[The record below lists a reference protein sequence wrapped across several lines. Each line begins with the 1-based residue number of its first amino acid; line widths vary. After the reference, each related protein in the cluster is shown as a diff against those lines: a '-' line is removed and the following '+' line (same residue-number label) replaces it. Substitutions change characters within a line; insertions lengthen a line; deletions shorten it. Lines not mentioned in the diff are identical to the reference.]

1 MKKPKICGIICEYNP
16 FHSGHK
22 YHIDEARK
30 ISGADFVIA
39 VMSGNFVQRGEP
51 AIFDKWARTEMA
63 LKCGADMVL
72 ELPTAYALSSAEYFA
87 SGAVDILQK
96 TGIVTHI
103 SFGSESF
110 WDNAGVRKLSKI
122 AELTLLGPSVDR
134 KSLDKGASFAAASRN
149 SVVTMPNDIL
159 ATEYLRAMRRLDAKM
174 EVVPVKRVGEGH
186 VGYGSAISIRRFLA
200 DGKID
205 EAEKCMPAEAFEILQ
220 REIEAGRG
228 PVNAKSFNNIV
239 LADLR
244 RLRVE
249 GLRDKPFVSEG
260 LEYKIY
266 SAACESG
273 SYEELVSRCTS
284 KRYTSSRIRRIVF
297 ASMLGVKRKMLSE
310 PVPYIRVLG
319 MRRSC
324 GRLKDMLDCS
334 AKVPV
339 ITSKAKFMRSLEQD
353 GGAMLRA
360 LPEKLT
366 CKPSSTLSGMA
377 SGEFCVNEY
386 DVYAKTAAEFLRVD
400 NNAADLYSLAF
411 KNAKSRVGASELT
424 HPLIFV

>member
-22 YHIDEARK
+22 YHIDKARK

-174 EVVPVKRVGEGH
+174 EVVPVKRVGE
-186 VGYGSAISIRRFLA
+186 
-200 DGKID
+200 
-205 EAEKCMPAEAFEILQ
+205 
-220 REIEAGRG
+220 
-228 PVNAKSFNNIV
+228 V
-239 LADLR
+239 LA
-244 RLRVE
+244 
-249 GLRDKPFVSEG
+249 
-260 LEYKIY
+260 
-266 SAACESG
+266 A
-273 SYEELVSRCTS
+273 
-284 KRYTSSRIRRIVF
+284 
-297 ASMLGVKRKMLSE
+297 
-310 PVPYIRVLG
+310 
-319 MRRSC
+319 
-324 GRLKDMLDCS
+324 
-334 AKVPV
+334 
-339 ITSKAKFMRSLEQD
+339 
-353 GGAMLRA
+353 
-360 LPEKLT
+360 
-366 CKPSSTLSGMA
+366 
-377 SGEFCVNEY
+377 
-386 DVYAKTAAEFLRVD
+386 
-400 NNAADLYSLAF
+400 
-411 KNAKSRVGASELT
+411 
-424 HPLIFV
+424 

>member
-339 ITSKAKFMRSLEQD
+339 ITSKAKFMRSLEHD

-366 CKPSSTLSGMA
+366 CKPSSALSGMA

-386 DVYAKTAAEFLRVD
+386 DAYAKTAAEFLRVD